1 MKSIWSKY
9 GPRLLGAVAACG
21 VLALLLG
28 NSVGSLARPERL
40 AGQDRRIGFQL
51 VYEEIQPPDRSVV
64 VGEYDAEEDRY
75 VFPGRE
81 GLNCFLALR
90 AGPDGETDFSG
101 WSDMVGAEV
110 SLDVSPGGGEQTLSG
125 TFYKGP
131 ILEGHESRSGL
142 GYALTAYWVYQAQD
156 GTVYLSGEQQGFGG
170 GGGITV
176 SMEEVTDW
184 VIGGSRRTDRL
195 AVEFSIQWE
204 ERTEQVE
211 VVWYDG
217 ADSPLA
223 RRALTMEEIGDGLA
237 LERPEGAVWALVTV
251 TDRRGG
257 VERAAYTLDGPI
269 GAFHRLIQLDE
280 RGSGRVADLELN

>member
-1 MKSIWSKY
+1 M
-9 GPRLLGAVAACG
+9 AACG

-156 GTVYLSGEQQGFGG
+156 GTVYLSGEQRGFGG
-170 GGGITV
+170 DGGVTV

-195 AVEFSIQWE
+195 AVEFSIQWA

>member
-1 MKSIWSKY
+1 
-9 GPRLLGAVAACG
+9 
-21 VLALLLG
+21 
-28 NSVGSLARPERL
+28 
-40 AGQDRRIGFQL
+40 
-51 VYEEIQPPDRSVV
+51 
-64 VGEYDAEEDRY
+64 
-75 VFPGRE
+75 
-81 GLNCFLALR
+81 
-90 AGPDGETDFSG
+90 
-101 WSDMVGAEV
+101 
-110 SLDVSPGGGEQTLSG
+110 
-125 TFYKGP
+125 
-131 ILEGHESRSGL
+131 
-142 GYALTAYWVYQAQD
+142 
-156 GTVYLSGEQQGFGG
+156 
-170 GGGITV
+170 
-176 SMEEVTDW
+176 MEEVTDW

-223 RRALTMEEIGDGLA
+223 RRTLTMEEIGDGLA

-251 TDRRGG
+251 TDQRGG

>member
-110 SLDVSPGGGEQTLSG
+110 ALDMSPDGGEQSLRGTAYVGPVREGHKSPGG
-125 TFYKGP
+125 
-131 ILEGHESRSGL
+131 L
-142 GYALTAYWVYQAQD
+142 GYVLNAYWVYQARD
-156 GTVYLSGEQQGFGG
+156 GTVYLSGKQQGFGG
-170 GGGITV
+170 NGGVTL
-176 SMEEVTDW
+176 SMEEVSDW
-184 VIGGSRRTDRL
+184 TVGGSRRTDRL
-195 AVEFSIQWE
+195 SVEFSIRWV
-204 ERTEQVE
+204 ERTERVE
-211 VVWYDG
+211 AAWYDG
-217 ADSPLA
+217 EDRLLA
-223 RRALTMEEIGDGLA
+223 ERALTMEEIGDGLT
-237 LERPEGAVWALVTV
+237 LERPEGAVWALITV
-251 TDRRGG
+251 TDARGG
-257 VERAAYTLDGPI
+257 VERAAYTLDGPAA
-269 GAFHRLIQLDE
+269 AFHRLIRLDE
-280 RGSGRVADLELN
+280 RGSGRTADLVLA